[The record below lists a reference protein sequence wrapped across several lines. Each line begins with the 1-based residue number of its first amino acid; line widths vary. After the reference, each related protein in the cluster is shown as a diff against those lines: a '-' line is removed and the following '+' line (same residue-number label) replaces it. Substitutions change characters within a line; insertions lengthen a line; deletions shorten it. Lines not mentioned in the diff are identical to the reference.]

1 MNRYTLTKTDEI
13 KRGAHAAFIDSEYNA
28 SFSYRPEFLSNDY
41 KQGKKILSSIE
52 AELSNCDEFC
62 ISVAFI
68 TMSGITPLL
77 QILREL
83 EEKDVPGKILTTD
96 YLTFSEPK
104 ALAKLNQL
112 KNVELKMFCTD
123 NESGGFHTKGYIF
136 RREEIYRIIIG
147 SANLTMNA
155 MTKNREWNTKIVS
168 TSQGAM
174 AKEVLGE
181 FDSFW
186 NDRRS
191 LRYEQ
196 FIETYKTKYKI
207 VSQQKA
213 IAAKQKVVDYEQFSL
228 KPNKMQVAFVA
239 NIKKIVEQGE
249 KRALLLSST
258 GTGKTYASAFALRE
272 YMPRRALFVVHR
284 EQIAKQAMES
294 YRRVFGEV
302 KTFGLLS
309 GNEKNYDSD
318 FLFSTMQMM
327 CKEETLQR
335 FSREE
340 FDIIVVDEVHRAGAG
355 SYQKIMNYFEPELWL
370 GMTASPDRTDGFDIY
385 NLFDHNIAYEI
396 RLQQALEEDLLCPFH
411 YFGLTDLEINGETFD
426 DNSGLRNFA
435 RLVSAD
441 RVEHI
446 IEKIKYYDYSGSR
459 VKGLVFCSRKDEG
472 RELSRA
478 FNMRGYNTEF
488 ICGEDS
494 QSKREDCI
502 DRLTSDIRPDK
513 LDYIFTVDIFNEGVD
528 IPEINQVVM
537 LRPTESPIIFVQQ
550 LGRGLRKA
558 PGKEYVVILDF
569 IGNYTNNFMIPI
581 ALSGDRT
588 YNKDTIRRYVR
599 EGSRVIP
606 GNSTIHFDEISR
618 KRIFQSID
626 SANFNDIKLIK
637 ECYQQLKFKLGRVPA
652 LMDFEEYGSIDV
664 LRIFDNKSLGSYH
677 MFLKKYE
684 KEYVVKFSNQQEK
697 MLEFISK
704 KFASGKRP
712 HELLVI
718 KGLLEG
724 AESVIEKLRADLQD
738 DYGINMTRRTEVNVV
753 NVLTNEFATGSARD
767 TYRDC
772 AIIEKTE
779 NEYKISEIFKQM
791 LEDDRFYDQVEKIVE
806 FGLYRNRKDYS
817 DTYKD
822 TSLKL
827 YSKYTYED
835 VCRLLEWEKGE
846 VALNIGGYK
855 YDRKTKT
862 YPVFIN
868 YDKTEDISDTIRYE
882 DRFENQGSLVAISKS
897 GRTVE
902 SEDVYT
908 ALHAEE
914 LGINMELFVR
924 KNKDDK
930 ISKEFYYLGRIN
942 ATGETHEFTMPNT
955 DKSAVEITYALE
967 TPVRDDI
974 YDYLV
979 G

>member
-1 MNRYTLTKTDEI
+1 MNRYTLTKADEI
-13 KRGAHAAFIDSEYNA
+13 KRGAHAAFIDSDYSA
-28 SFSYRPEFLSNDY
+28 SFSYRPEFLSNDHR
-41 KQGKKILSSIE
+41 QGKKVLTSIE
-52 AELSNCDEFC
+52 AELSCCDEFC

-77 QILREL
+77 QVLSEL
-83 EEKDVPGKILTTD
+83 EEKGIPGKILTTD

-104 ALAKLNQL
+104 ALEKLSRL
-112 KNVELKMFCTD
+112 KNIQLKMFCTD
-123 NESGGFHTKGYIF
+123 SESGGFHTKGYIF
-136 RREEIYRIIIG
+136 RKEEIYRIIVG
-147 SANLTMNA
+147 SSNLTMNA
-155 MTKNREWNTKIVS
+155 MTKNKEWNAKFVS
-168 TSQGAM
+168 TADGSM
-174 AKEVLGE
+174 AKEILGE
-181 FDSFW
+181 FHSFW

-191 LRYEQ
+191 RSYDQ
-196 FIETYKTKYKI
+196 FIENYKTKYKL
-207 VSQQKA
+207 VNEQKV
-213 IAAKQKVVDYEQFSL
+213 IARKQKVVDYRQFSL
-228 KPNKMQVAFVA
+228 EPNKMQVAFVA
-239 NIKKIVEQGE
+239 NLKKIVENGE

-272 YMPRRALFVVHR
+272 YMPKRALFVVHR
-284 EQIAKQAMES
+284 EQIAKQALES
-294 YRRVFGEV
+294 YRRVFGKA

-309 GNEKNYDSD
+309 GNEKNYDSE

-327 CKEETLQR
+327 CKDETLKR

-355 SYQKIMNYFEPELWL
+355 SYQKIMDYFEPKLWL
-370 GMTASPDRTDGFDIY
+370 GMTASPERTDGFDIY

-435 RLVSAD
+435 RLVSED

-446 IEKIKYYDYSGSR
+446 IEKIKYYDFSGDR

-472 RELSRA
+472 RELSHA
-478 FNMRGYNTEF
+478 FNQRGYRTEF
-488 ICGEDS
+488 LCGEDS
-494 QSKREDCI
+494 QSRREDCI
-502 DRLTSDIRPDK
+502 DRLTSDTREDR

-599 EGSRVIP
+599 EGSRIIP

-626 SANFNDIKLIK
+626 SANFNDITLIK
-637 ECYQQLKFKLGRVPA
+637 ESYQQLKFKLGRIPS
-652 LMDFEEYGSIDV
+652 LMDYEEYGSIDV
-664 LRIFDNKSLGSYH
+664 LRIFDSKSLGSYH

-684 KEYVVKFSNQQEK
+684 KAYHVRFDAEQEK
-697 MLEFISK
+697 TLEFISR

-724 AESVIEKLRADLQD
+724 TENVIEKLRADLKEE
-738 DYGINMTRRTEVNVV
+738 YGISMTKRTEINVV
-753 NVLTNEFATGSARD
+753 NVLTNEFATGSARN
-767 TYRDC
+767 TYKDC
-772 AIIEKTE
+772 AIIEKSE
-779 NEYKISEIFKQM
+779 NEYRISSSFRKMI
-791 LEDDRFYDQVEKIVE
+791 EDKEFYRQVKELVE
-806 FGLYRNRKDYS
+806 FGLYRNQKDYS
-817 DTYKD
+817 ETYKD

-855 YDRKTKT
+855 FDKKTKT

-868 YDKTEDISDTIRYE
+868 YDKNEDISDTIRYE
-882 DRFENQGSLVAISKS
+882 DRFENQSLLVAISKS

-942 ATGETHEFTMPNT
+942 ATGEAHEFTMANT
-955 DKSAVEITYALE
+955 DKSAVEITYELE
-967 TPVRDDI
+967 TPVRDDL

>member
-1 MNRYTLTKTDEI
+1 MMISAIEKMAE
-13 KRGAHAAFIDSEYNA
+13 KSV
-28 SFSYRPEFLSNDY
+28 RP
-41 KQGKKILSSIE
+41 
-52 AELSNCDEFC
+52 
-62 ISVAFI
+62 
-68 TMSGITPLL
+68 
-77 QILREL
+77 
-83 EEKDVPGKILTTD
+83 ILT
-96 YLTFSEPK
+96 
-104 ALAKLNQL
+104 
-112 KNVELKMFCTD
+112 
-123 NESGGFHTKGYIF
+123 
-136 RREEIYRIIIG
+136 
-147 SANLTMNA
+147 
-155 MTKNREWNTKIVS
+155 
-168 TSQGAM
+168 
-174 AKEVLGE
+174 
-181 FDSFW
+181 
-186 NDRRS
+186 
-191 LRYEQ
+191 
-196 FIETYKTKYKI
+196 
-207 VSQQKA
+207 
-213 IAAKQKVVDYEQFSL
+213 
-228 KPNKMQVAFVA
+228 
-239 NIKKIVEQGE
+239 
-249 KRALLLSST
+249 
-258 GTGKTYASAFALRE
+258 YA
-272 YMPRRALFVVHR
+272 
-284 EQIAKQAMES
+284 
-294 YRRVFGEV
+294 
-302 KTFGLLS
+302 
-309 GNEKNYDSD
+309 
-318 FLFSTMQMM
+318 
-327 CKEETLQR
+327 
-335 FSREE
+335 
-340 FDIIVVDEVHRAGAG
+340 DEVHRAGAG
-355 SYQKIMNYFEPELWL
+355 SYQKIMDYFEPKLWL

-435 RLVSAD
+435 RLVSDA

-494 QSKREDCI
+494 QSQREDCI
-502 DRLTSDIRPDK
+502 DRLTSDTRADK

-637 ECYQQLKFKLGRVPA
+637 ECYQQLKFKLGRIPA
-652 LMDFEEYGSIDV
+652 PMDFEAYGSIDV
-664 LRIFDNKSLGSYH
+664 LRIIDNKSLGSYH

-684 KEYVVKFSNQQEK
+684 KEYEVRFSSKQEK

-718 KGLLEG
+718 KELLEG
-724 AESVIEKLRADLQD
+724 TESVIEKLRDDLKD

-772 AIIEKTE
+772 AVIEKTE
-779 NEYKISEIFKQM
+779 NEYRISETFKEM
-791 LEDDRFYDQVEKIVE
+791 LNDYEFRHQVEEIVD

-817 DTYKD
+817 GTYKD

-855 YDRKTKT
+855 YDKKTKT

-914 LGINMELFVR
+914 LGISMELFVR

>member
-1 MNRYTLTKTDEI
+1 M
-13 KRGAHAAFIDSEYNA
+13 
-28 SFSYRPEFLSNDY
+28 
-41 KQGKKILSSIE
+41 
-52 AELSNCDEFC
+52 
-62 ISVAFI
+62 
-68 TMSGITPLL
+68 
-77 QILREL
+77 
-83 EEKDVPGKILTTD
+83 
-96 YLTFSEPK
+96 
-104 ALAKLNQL
+104 
-112 KNVELKMFCTD
+112 
-123 NESGGFHTKGYIF
+123 
-136 RREEIYRIIIG
+136 
-147 SANLTMNA
+147 
-155 MTKNREWNTKIVS
+155 
-168 TSQGAM
+168 
-174 AKEVLGE
+174 
-181 FDSFW
+181 
-186 NDRRS
+186 
-191 LRYEQ
+191 
-196 FIETYKTKYKI
+196 
-207 VSQQKA
+207 
-213 IAAKQKVVDYEQFSL
+213 
-228 KPNKMQVAFVA
+228 
-239 NIKKIVEQGE
+239 
-249 KRALLLSST
+249 
-258 GTGKTYASAFALRE
+258 
-272 YMPRRALFVVHR
+272 
-284 EQIAKQAMES
+284 
-294 YRRVFGEV
+294 
-302 KTFGLLS
+302 
-309 GNEKNYDSD
+309 
-318 FLFSTMQMM
+318 
-327 CKEETLQR
+327 
-335 FSREE
+335 
-340 FDIIVVDEVHRAGAG
+340 
-355 SYQKIMNYFEPELWL
+355 
-370 GMTASPDRTDGFDIY
+370 
-385 NLFDHNIAYEI
+385 
-396 RLQQALEEDLLCPFH
+396 
-411 YFGLTDLEINGETFD
+411 
-426 DNSGLRNFA
+426 
-435 RLVSAD
+435 
-441 RVEHI
+441 
-446 IEKIKYYDYSGSR
+446 
-459 VKGLVFCSRKDEG
+459 KGLIFCSRKDEG

-652 LMDFEEYGSIDV
+652 LMDFEKYGSIDV

-724 AESVIEKLRADLQD
+724 AGSVIEKLRADLQD

-791 LEDDRFYDQVEKIVE
+791 LEDDRFYGQVEKIVE